1 MTNSPGSSGEGS
13 LHTTTQPRVNVLGVG
28 VSAINL
34 PQAIEGVDQII
45 QSGQRNYVCVAAA
58 HSIMD
63 CRRDRTLRRIF
74 NEAGMVT
81 PDGMSLVWYL
91 RRRGHRHVG
100 RVYGPDLLSSMCQR
114 SMERGHRICFY
125 GGSEQTL
132 DALKAR
138 LLGRYPS
145 LQVAEAIAP
154 PFRPLTAGEQA
165 EIVERI
171 NQARPDIVWVGIGS
185 PRQERWIAE
194 HRDKLEAAVLIGVG
208 AAFDFLSGNKPQAP
222 RWIQRSGLEW
232 LFRLAS
238 EPRRLW
244 RRYAEYPLF
253 LALLLAQSA
262 GVKRYDLED

>member
-1 MTNSPGSSGEGS
+1 MNRRAE
-13 LHTTTQPRVNVLGVG
+13 RVNVLGVG

-34 PQAIEGVDQII
+34 PQAIDTVDHAI

-74 NEAGMVT
+74 NEAAMVT

-91 RRRGHRHVG
+91 RRHGHKHVG

-114 SMERGHRICFY
+114 SMDRGHRICFY
-125 GGSEQTL
+125 GGSEEAL
-132 DALKAR
+132 DGLKAR
-138 LLGRYPS
+138 LLERYPA
-145 LQVAEAIAP
+145 LQIAEAIAP

-165 EIVERI
+165 EIVQRI
-171 NQARPDIVWVGIGS
+171 NQSRPDIVWVGIGS

-194 HRDKLEAAVLIGVG
+194 NRSKIGAAVMIGVG
-208 AAFDFLSGNKPQAP
+208 AAFDFLSGKKPQAP
-222 RWIQRSGLEW
+222 RWMQRSGLEW

-253 LALLLAQSA
+253 LALLLAQST
-262 GVKRYDLED
+262 GIKRFDLED